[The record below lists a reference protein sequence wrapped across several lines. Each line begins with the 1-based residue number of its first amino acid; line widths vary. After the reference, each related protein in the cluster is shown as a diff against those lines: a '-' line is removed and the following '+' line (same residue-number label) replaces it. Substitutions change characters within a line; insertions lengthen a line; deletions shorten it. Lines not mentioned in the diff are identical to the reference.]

1 MTDIPSF
8 DAVMTPLAGRLVI
21 EASAGTGKTWSLTRL
36 VLRLV
41 VEEAAPVG
49 RILLVT
55 FTKAA
60 TAELSA
66 RVKELLAAALAAAEG
81 ASSAGDLAPFFEH
94 WKALGLADED
104 VKARLKAAVDNYD
117 DAAVYTIHSFCQRM
131 MKDFVFSQGGD
142 FELVN
147 GDVTPL
153 INQTV
158 EEFLRREV
166 RRTKDAAVQN
176 QLLKGKW
183 VVVLK
188 RLAQFSSRTMP
199 DVLRLSDVEDA
210 GKTKGKKP
218 EIDPQVREEVNAAL
232 ARFID
237 WAPGRL
243 ANLKREAKLQSFDDI
258 LVAMDGAL
266 VNDEFAQAVRGRF
279 DAVLIDEFQDTDT
292 VQYGIFKTLFMAEG
306 EGPQTLVFVGDPKQS
321 IYSFRSS
328 DIAVYSAAVKD
339 VGRTMQLTANWRS
352 TPVLVDAVNAFFA
365 EGEGR
370 QPFLTDSIRFSPVEG
385 KAVKKAPLALAG
397 EAVPVFEVWR
407 GKGAAHFPSAGESD
421 AFEAEAVAEDI
432 VRLLNGK
439 ATIDGRPLKPSD
451 IALLVKKREDASE
464 TVAALK
470 KRGLRVL
477 WRNSKDDVLK
487 HEAPR
492 DMMAVLKA
500 VESPKDRRLLAAAQ
514 ATRLFGR
521 SLKAIRDGL
530 AERIEDSLLLKTL
543 AERFEKGGAAALF
556 SELLAARHA
565 DERLLATSSG
575 MRYLADCRH
584 MTEMLHER
592 GRTLSTLSG
601 LIQRI
606 EAERFEPVDDESDR
620 TARVE
625 SDEDLIN
632 VQTLHSSKGLEYPV
646 VYLVGASRAHQLDK
660 SAVFHV
666 HDEVQDVWYVG
677 AEEAS
682 EDLIAQAAHSRLEEA
697 VRLLYVGMTRA
708 SHRLVLPLFFTRS
721 EKTRKLTYYRCANAA
736 VFALWGDKTMVKYTD
751 ATAHAEEVLES
762 LKTRLAALP
771 ADLVQMRLFDITA
784 GAAETHAAAPA
795 DTSKTLTAA
804 PAKRFGVTQRLSSFT
819 GIMRTKKAAPA
830 MAGAEDAPREADDD
844 AGPDEGEKEALAATS
859 VAEAPEGFDP
869 AALRGPD
876 VGTFLHEIME
886 RAEFDTDEGRSD
898 LIKRLIRKYSGLF
911 PAEDREAAQAA
922 WLQYIEDMMRA
933 VLAAP
938 LENGLRLRDVPREK
952 RASEWPFTMCA
963 GKDGSEPRTTGLARL
978 LARYPR
984 YAVGDLD
991 DVTLRGYLTGTADL
1005 LFEASGRYYLVDWK
1019 SNVIGSGRPADY
1031 TEEAMADEMTRHGY
1045 RLQYLIYLTAFCR
1058 FLAER
1063 LGVTFEE
1070 AYERVGGVFY
1080 IFLRGAGEGGVT
1092 QGIVRDRPPVE
1103 VLSSLNEFFGKGAA

>member
-1 MTDIPSF
+1 MTGIPSF
-8 DAVMTPLAGRLVI
+8 DAVTTPLAGRLVI

-41 VEEAAPVG
+41 VEEAVPVG

-66 RVKELLAAALAAAEG
+66 RVKELLAEALSAAEG
-81 ASSAGDLAPFFEH
+81 ESDARDLAPFFDH
-94 WKALGLADED
+94 WQALGLAADD

-147 GDVTPL
+147 GDVAPL

-166 RRTKDAAVQN
+166 RLTTDMAVQD
-176 QLLKGKW
+176 QLLKKGKW
-183 VVVLK
+183 VTVLR
-188 RLAQFSSRTMP
+188 RLAQFSPRTTP
-199 DVLRLSDVEDA
+199 DVRRLSDVEGS
-210 GKTKGKKP
+210 GKAKKDDVAP
-218 EIDPQVREEVNAAL
+218 EVREAVNAAL
-232 ARFID
+232 ERFID
-237 WAPGRL
+237 WAPVRF
-243 ANLKREAKLQSFDDI
+243 ADLKREAKLQSFDDI

-266 VNDEFAQAVRGRF
+266 ANDEFADVVRGRF
-279 DAVLIDEFQDTDT
+279 DAVLIDEFQDTDA
-292 VQYGIFKTLFMAEG
+292 VQYGIFKTLFMADG
-306 EGPQTLVFVGDPKQS
+306 GPRTLVFVGDPKQS

-339 VGRTMQLTANWRS
+339 VGRTMQLNANWRS
-352 TPVLVDAVNAFFA
+352 TPVLVDAVNVFFA
-365 EGEGR
+365 EGNGR
-370 QPFLTDSIRFSPVEG
+370 QPFLTDSICFSPVEG
-385 KAVKKAPLALAG
+385 KAVKKAPLTLAG

-407 GKGAAHFPSAGESD
+407 SEGAAHFLSAGESD

-439 ATIDGRPLKPSD
+439 AQIDGRPLKPSD
-451 IALLVKKREDASE
+451 IALLVKKRDAATAAVE
-464 TVAALK
+464 ALK

-500 VESPKDRRLLAAAQ
+500 VESPKDRSLLAAAQ

-521 SLKAIRDGL
+521 SLKEIRDGL
-530 AERIEDSLLLKTL
+530 AERIEDSLLLKKL

-556 SELLAARHA
+556 AELLAARHA
-565 DERLLATSSG
+565 DERLLATPSG

-625 SDEDLIN
+625 SDDDLIN

-646 VYLVGASRAHQLDK
+646 VYLVGAARAHQLES

-666 HDEVQDVWYVG
+666 HDERQDVWYVG

-682 EDLIAQAAHSRLEEA
+682 EDLIPEAAHSRLEEA

-708 SHRLVLPLFFTRS
+708 SHRLVLPLFLT
-721 EKTRKLTYYRCANAA
+721 EDGKTRKLSRYRCANAA
-736 VFALWGDKTMVKYTD
+736 VFALWGDKAMTKYTD
-751 ATAHAEEVLES
+751 ATAHADEALEG
-762 LKTRLAALP
+762 LAARLAALP
-771 ADLVQMRLFDITA
+771 ADLVRMRTFDIEA
-784 GAAETHAAAPA
+784 SVAETHAAAPA
-795 DTSKTLTAA
+795 DTTKTLTAA
-804 PAKRFGVTQRLSSFT
+804 PAKRFGVTERLSSFT

-830 MAGAEDAPREADDD
+830 LAGAEEAPREADDD
-844 AGPDEGEKEALAATS
+844 MGLDEDEKEAQAAGEEK
-859 VAEAPEGFDP
+859 AAEGFDP

-886 RAEFDTDEGRSD
+886 RAEFDTEEGRRD
-898 LIKRLIRKYSGLF
+898 LIQRLIRKYSGLF
-911 PAEDREAAQAA
+911 PADDREAAQAA
-922 WLQYIEDMMRA
+922 WLQYIEGMMRA

-938 LENGLRLRDVPREK
+938 LEMGLRLMDVPRTK
-952 RASEWPFTMCA
+952 RASEWPFTMSA
-963 GKDGSEPRTTGLARL
+963 GQDGGEPRTTGLARL
-978 LARYPR
+978 LARYPT

-1005 LFEASGRYYLVDWK
+1005 LFEAGGRYYLVDWK

-1058 FLAER
+1058 FLGDR
-1063 LGVTFEE
+1063 LGVTFED

-1092 QGIVRDRPPVE
+1092 QGIVRDRPPVA
-1103 VLSSLNEFFGKGAA
+1103 VLSALNEFFGKGAAR